1 MSRNRPISGAPAA
14 SVPQGTELAA
24 REQRGA
30 IAYMARNR
38 VAASL
43 LLLAIVVPGVFSA
56 RNLVLEVFPEV
67 SLGVVSVSVAYPGA
81 TPDEMEEAIVVKI
94 EEQIEGVDGVREIS
108 STAAEGLATVSAQVR
123 RGADVSRVLDD
134 IKARVDRIQ
143 TFPQGAERPEVFEVT
158 NQQSSVQL
166 VIYGDVPER
175 ALKEVALLTEQ
186 SLSARPEI
194 SYVEVS
200 GVRDYELSVLVSQA
214 RLKALGLSLAD
225 VAAAIR
231 AGSLELSAGSIDT
244 ESERVRIRSTGKNYT
259 QEDFER
265 IIVVSRSDGTIVR
278 LGQIADVRDGF
289 EEGDRFSL
297 YQGKPAAYVDVF
309 RTSDENAIEILE
321 VVRRHLDEAIVPGL
335 PAGVEIDIGFDLVTQ
350 LESRL
355 GLMLKNGLFG
365 LILVMGA
372 LWLFLDTRLAFWVS
386 AGIAVAFV
394 GALVALALLD
404 VSLNV
409 FSITGFIMAIGIVV
423 DDAIVV
429 SENIHVARE
438 MGLSRTDA
446 SIRGAQRVVRP
457 VVLAVLTT
465 MVAFA
470 PLTMVP
476 GPVGAIMADI
486 PLVVIA
492 VVAVSLI
499 ESLLILPHHLAAS
512 GARRGRG
519 APPAPLA
526 RFKRRINNGLQRFI
540 DGPLDRTLRYS
551 TAHPGL
557 VIAGATGLLVVSLA
571 AVPAGLIQ
579 VVVSPAVESDV
590 VSASLEMPEG
600 TPAERTHEIA
610 RRIEADGHEAL
621 ARALE
626 ATGEDAESVLKG
638 VTLTIGEP
646 PRFVDGLGNQNTV
659 PLPNVGSIQFR
670 LTSPEERDLSA
681 FALEDLWIEEVGSIP
696 EARSLTITSEF
707 FSLGAPVHVELSHDD
722 PARLAA
728 SGDSVIATLRT
739 LAGVYNVRADHEL
752 GNREMR
758 LNLLPA
764 GRTLG
769 ITLDDLASQVR
780 AAFFGVE
787 AVRVQRGSEEV
798 RVLVRLPDEERN
810 SIGDVEDYLVRV
822 PGGGEVALRSVAS
835 VEFDRSPSVIRRND
849 GRRALTVTAAVDV
862 GTTSS
867 REATDALEA
876 SILPR
881 LAAADPDFSYAIG
894 GEQRELGESLG
905 ALGVAALLAILAI
918 YALLAIPFPSYTKP
932 LIIMAAIPFGLIGA
946 LLGHLLLGVPLAV
959 ISLFAVIGLTGLIVN
974 DSLVLVDFIH
984 ERQRAGMP
992 TRQAIIEGAKSRFRP
1007 IFLTSL
1013 TTFLGILPLIL
1024 ERSVQAQFLVPMAA
1038 ALGFGVLFAT
1048 PVLMML
1054 VPALASIPT
1063 HIGSRATLPE
1073 K

>member
-1 MSRNRPISGAPAA
+1 MSRAPIAPG
-14 SVPQGTELAA
+14 PKLAA
-24 REQRGA
+24 RERRGV
-30 IAYMARNR
+30 IAYMVRNR
-38 VAASL
+38 VAATL
-43 LLLAIVVPGVFSA
+43 LLLAIVVPGAFST
-56 RNLVLEVFPEV
+56 RNLVLEVFPGV
-67 SLGVVSVSVAYPGA
+67 SLGMVSVTVAYPGA
-81 TPDEMEEAIVVKI
+81 TPGEVEEAIVVKI

-108 STAAEGLATVSAQVR
+108 STAAEGLATVSAQLSR
-123 RGADVSRVLDD
+123 DTDVNRVLDD
-134 IKARVDRIQ
+134 IKAQVDRIQ

-158 NQQSSVQL
+158 NQQNIVQL

-175 ALKEVALLTEQ
+175 ALKEVALLTER

-194 SYVEVS
+194 SHVEVS
-200 GVRDYELSVLVSQA
+200 GVRDYEISVLVSQA
-214 RLKALGLSLAD
+214 RLKALGLTLAD

-244 ESERVRIRSTGKNYT
+244 ELERVRIRSTGKNYT

-265 IIVVSRSDGTIVR
+265 IIVVSRSDGTILR

-321 VVRRHLDEAIVPGL
+321 VVRQHLDEEIAPGL
-335 PAGVEIDIGFDLVTQ
+335 PAGVEVDIGFDLVTQ

-372 LWLFLDTRLAFWVS
+372 LWLFLDSRLAFWVA
-386 AGIAVAFV
+386 AGIAISFV
-394 GALVALALLD
+394 GALVALVLLD

-409 FSITGFIMAIGIVV
+409 VSITGFIMAIGIVV

-438 MGLSRTDA
+438 KGLSRTDA
-446 SIRGAQRVVRP
+446 SIRGARRVVRP

-465 MVAFA
+465 MVAFV

-476 GPVGAIMADI
+476 GPTGAIMADI
-486 PLVVIA
+486 PVVVIA
-492 VVAVSLI
+492 VVAVSLV

-512 GARRGRG
+512 RARR
-519 APPAPLA
+519 PPA
-526 RFKRRINNGLQRFI
+526 RFKRRVNKGLQRFI
-540 DGPLDRTLRYS
+540 DGPLDRTLRYCTS
-551 TAHPGL
+551 NPGL
-557 VIAGATGLLVVSLA
+557 VIAGATGLLVISLA

-579 VVVSPAVESDV
+579 VVLAPAVESDV

-600 TPAERTHEIA
+600 TPAERTYEIA
-610 RRIEADGHEAL
+610 RRIEADGHKAL

-626 ATGEDAESVLKG
+626 ATGEHAQSVLEG

-659 PLPNVGSIQFR
+659 PLPNVGSIQFS
-670 LTSPEERDLSA
+670 LTSPDERNLSA
-681 FALEDLWIEEVGSIP
+681 FALQDLWVEEVGSVP

-707 FSLGAPVHVELSHDD
+707 LSLGAPVHVELSHDD
-722 PARLAA
+722 PTRLAA
-728 SGDSVIATLRT
+728 LGDSVIASLRT

-752 GNREMR
+752 GNREIR
-758 LNLLPA
+758 LNLLPV

-769 ITLDDLASQVR
+769 ITLDELASQVR

-810 SIGDVEDYLVRV
+810 SIGDVEDYLVRA

-835 VEFDRSPSVIRRND
+835 VEFDRSPSIIRRKD

-862 GTTSS
+862 GASSS

-881 LAAADPDFSYAIG
+881 LTAADPDFDYAIG

-905 ALGVAALLAILAI
+905 ALGVAALLAIFAM

-959 ISLFAVIGLTGLIVN
+959 ISLFAVIGLAGLIVN

-984 ERQRAGMP
+984 ERQLAGMP
-992 TRQAIIEGAKSRFRP
+992 ARQAIIEGAKSRFRP

-1048 PVLMML
+1048 PVLMVL
-1054 VPALASIPT
+1054 VPALASIPG
-1063 HIGSRATLPE
+1063 HIASRTTRGSPAPAHGHTGG
-1073 K
+1073 